1 MPFYQ
6 RKRIRLLGLDYT
18 QPNAYFITICT
29 QNRVSLFG
37 HINSKRMILNEAGQL
52 IHTTWHKIEDRFSIV
67 SLDKFVTMPNHI
79 HGILWINLS
88 TVEDNTSGTVSISD
102 VIHWF
107 KTKTTFDYGQ
117 EVLDSGWAPYDKKL
131 WQRSFY
137 DRIIRDT
144 EELHRTRRYIRNNPV
159 RWSLDKYYLD

>member
-6 RKRIRLLGLDYT
+6 RKRTRLFGLDYT

-29 QNRVSLFG
+29 QNRVPLFG
-37 HINSKRMILNEAGQL
+37 HMNDKRMILNEAGQL
-52 IHTTWHKIEDRFSIV
+52 IHTTWHKIEDQFPKV

-79 HGILWINLS
+79 HGVLWINLS
-88 TVEDNTSGTVSISD
+88 TVEMSTSGIVSISD

-117 EVLDSGWAPYDKKL
+117 EVLYSGWTPYYKKL

-137 DRIIRDT
+137 DRIIRDKD
-144 EELHRTRRYIRNNPV
+144 EHQRIRLYICNNPIK
-159 RWSLDKYYLD
+159 WSLDKYFLD